1 MDKIKAFLQEQL
13 CGGASLNELMN
24 QIAAAANTIEAEK
37 QKQDIAERPWAYGA
51 DGIFDALERVA
62 DESATIED
70 AIDIFFAVICLNYP
84 ALKDEF
90 DKDSIDSFKK
100 MIIGAMKSLN
110 DLATV
115 ANDDSMPVEDKL
127 RTAFSC
133 LCSMLDIKQPLSMD
147 KSGTFTGT
155 ILNADSDAI
164 AKFITS
170 L

>member
-24 QIAAAANTIEAEK
+24 QIAATANAIEAEQ
-37 QKQDIAERPWAYGA
+37 QKKDFIERPWAYGA
-51 DGIFDALERVA
+51 DGVFDALEKVA
-62 DESATIED
+62 DESASIED
-70 AIDIFFAVICLNYP
+70 AVDIFFAVICLNYP
-84 ALKDEF
+84 ALKDEL
-90 DKDSIDSFKK
+90 DKSSVDQFKN
-100 MIIGAMKSLN
+100 MIAGALKSLN

-115 ANDDSMPVEDKL
+115 VNDEDMPAEDKL
-127 RTAFSC
+127 RTALGC
-133 LCSMLDIKQPLSMD
+133 LGSMLDIKQPLSMD

-155 ILNADSDAI
+155 IVNADSDAI